1 MVTKSTLKVIIMSVI
16 FIVGII
22 MFFLAFLKYK
32 RRSEA
37 EISKDIVRLPEFII
51 GLVLILVSLIIE
63 FIL

>member
-1 MVTKSTLKVIIMSVI
+1 MSVI